1 MTDHK
6 LAQKEEA
13 LHTKVAN
20 STDNGAC
27 LAVHDGC
34 STYDENSCSYRWQSK
49 QNARE
54 RHKKWFD
61 GASERL
67 ANNKQGADVPAT
79 HWRIW
84 YAGPNDIFPKDPA
97 DWAVDGP
104 ARAPNDLRKDGR
116 GKTVPNGANFTN
128 AQWPWWNNAHHM
140 IPKGLF
146 NRLIGRPGRAYE
158 LLRVCLLEAKYNIHW
173 KRNMFILPM
182 DAKVG
187 AEVFLPRH
195 LGLIKQSDR
204 FNHPDYND
212 MVESRLKEIVDDYKQ
227 TCDQAVNDTEPHD
240 VPTAELDKAKL
251 EALSKRCEAV
261 IKQFGAIAMGDAIDA
276 MKNNTGF

>member
-6 LAQKEEA
+6 PAQKEET
-13 LHTKVAN
+13 LHTKVEG
-20 STDNGAC
+20 STDDGAC
-27 LAVHDGC
+27 LTVHDGC
-34 STYDENSCSYRWQSK
+34 SAYAEHSCSYRWQSK
-49 QNARE
+49 ENARE

-61 GASERL
+61 GTSERL
-67 ANNKQGADVPAT
+67 AKNKQGGDVPAN

-84 YAGPNDIFPKDPA
+84 YAGPNDVFPKEPA

-104 ARAPNDLRKDGR
+104 ARAATDLRKDSR
-116 GKTVPNGANFTN
+116 GQTIPNGANFTN
-128 AQWPWWNNAHHM
+128 ARWPWWNNAHHM

-146 NRLIGRPGRAYE
+146 KRLIGQSGRAYQ
-158 LLRVCLLEAKYNIHW
+158 LLRESLLEAKYNIHW
-173 KRNMFILPM
+173 KRNMFVLPM
-182 DAKVG
+182 DAAVG

-227 TCDQAVNDTEPHD
+227 LCDQAVTDAGPHGT
-240 VPTAELDKAKL
+240 PSASLDKARL
-251 EALSKRCEAV
+251 ENLSKRCEAV
-261 IKQFGAIAMGDAIDA
+261 IKQFGAIAMGDALDA
-276 MKNNTGF
+276 MKGNTAF